1 MHPPGGK
8 GVTPDPAATI
18 PAMAPDGPVHIYVVS
33 DGTGATATALVKAGL
48 VLFRGLGQ
56 LSADAKITRFP
67 KTLTKRALER
77 VVERAAAEN
86 AFVVHTFGSGEL
98 RKEFEDLAV
107 QHDIQRADVIG
118 PLVDAFA
125 KFLKLRP
132 QSKSGLLH
140 QVDETYFRRIDAVE
154 FAVMH
159 DDSRQT
165 AGLPFADIVLIGV
178 SRTGKTPLSVYLALE
193 GWRVANVAL
202 VKDRPLPPEIDK
214 VEAKRIVG
222 LVCDPTRLA
231 EIRRSRLRNLGQ
243 EKTDYGDMESIED
256 EIKWS
261 RGLFRQRGWVV
272 IDTTERSIEESANA
286 VLDKVIGK
294 DRAVREIS

>member
-1 MHPPGGK
+1 
-8 GVTPDPAATI
+8 
-18 PAMAPDGPVHIYVVS
+18 MAPDGPVHIYIVS
-33 DGTGATATALVKAGL
+33 DGTGATAAALVKAGL

-56 LSADAKITRFP
+56 LGEDAKITRFP

-77 VVERAAAEN
+77 IVDRAVEES
-86 AFVVHTFGSGEL
+86 AFVVHTFGSAEL
-98 RKEFEDLAV
+98 RKEFEDLASGRNV
-107 QHDIQRADVIG
+107 PRADVIG
-118 PLVDAFA
+118 PLVDSFA
-125 KFLKLRP
+125 KHLKLRP

-140 QVDETYFRRIDAVE
+140 QVDEVYFRRIDAVE

-165 AGLPFADIVLIGV
+165 AGLPFADVVLVGV
-178 SRTGKTPLSVYLALE
+178 SRTGKTPLSVYLALD

-202 VKDRPLPPEIDK
+202 VKDRPLPPEIEK
-214 VEAKRIVG
+214 VDPRRIVG

-231 EIRRSRLRNLGQ
+231 DIRRSRLRNLGQ
-243 EKTDYGDMESIED
+243 EATDYGDMESIED

-261 RGLFRQRGWVV
+261 RGLFRQRGWSV

-286 VLDKVIGK
+286 VLDKVLGK

>member
-1 MHPPGGK
+1 M
-8 GVTPDPAATI
+8 TPDP
-18 PAMAPDGPVHIYVVS
+18 VHIFIVS
-33 DGTGATATALVKAGL
+33 DGTGATAAALVRAGL
-48 VLFRGLGQ
+48 VLFRGQG
-56 LSADAKITRFP
+56 AIGDDVKVTRFP
-67 KTLTKRALER
+67 NTRTKRA
-77 VVERAAAEN
+77 VESLLKRAGEEH
-86 AFVVHTFGSGEL
+86 AFVVHTFGSDEL
-98 RKEFEDLAV
+98 RKGCEAGARLL
-107 QHDIQRADVIG
+107 QIPTADVIG
-118 PLVDAFA
+118 PLVDSFA

-132 QSKSGLLH
+132 QSKSGVLH

-165 AGLPFADIVLIGV
+165 AGLPFADIVLVGV
-178 SRTGKTPLSVYLALE
+178 SRTGKTPLSVYLALD

-202 VKDRPLPPEIDK
+202 VKDRPLPPEIEK

-222 LVCDPTRLA
+222 LVCDATRLA
-231 EIRRSRLRNLGQ
+231 DIRRSRLRNLGQ
-243 EKTDYGDMESIED
+243 EATDYGDMESIED

-261 RGLFRQRGWVV
+261 RGLFRQRGWNM

>member
-1 MHPPGGK
+1 
-8 GVTPDPAATI
+8 
-18 PAMAPDGPVHIYVVS
+18 MAPNAPVHIYIVS
-33 DGTGATATALVKAGL
+33 DGTGATAAALVKAGL
-48 VLFRGLGQ
+48 VLFRGVGEIG
-56 LSADAKITRFP
+56 DEAKITRFP

-77 VVERAAAEN
+77 IVERAVEDH

-98 RKEFEDLAV
+98 RKEFETLAV
-107 QHDIQRADVIG
+107 RHHVPRADVIG
-118 PLVDAFA
+118 PLVDSFA
-125 KFLKLRP
+125 KFLKIRP
-132 QSKSGLLH
+132 ESKSGLLH

-165 AGLPFADIVLIGV
+165 AGLPFADIVLVGV

-202 VKDRPLPPEIDK
+202 VKDRPLPPELDK
-214 VEAKRIVG
+214 VEARRIVG
-222 LVCDPTRLA
+222 LTCDSTRLA
-231 EIRRSRLRNLGQ
+231 DIRRSRLRNLGQ
-243 EKTDYGDMESIED
+243 EATDYGDTDSIEE
-256 EIKWS
+256 EIRWS
-261 RGLFRQRGWVV
+261 RGLFRQRGWAT

-294 DRAVREIS
+294 DRAMKEIS

>member
-1 MHPPGGK
+1 MSPS
-8 GVTPDPAATI
+8 DPI
-18 PAMAPDGPVHIYVVS
+18 HIYIVS

-48 VLFRGLGQ
+48 VLFRGLGE
-56 LSADAKITRFP
+56 LGEDVKLTRFP
-67 KTLTKRALER
+67 KTLTSRAVER
-77 VVERAAAEN
+77 VAERAAAEH

-98 RKEFEDLAV
+98 RKDFEVAARKHGLPT
-107 QHDIQRADVIG
+107 ADVIG
-118 PLVDAFA
+118 PLVASFS
-125 KFLKLRP
+125 KFLKVRP

-140 QVDETYFRRIDAVE
+140 QVDENYFRRIDAVE

-202 VKDRPLPPEIDK
+202 VKDRPLPEEIEK
-214 VEAKRIVG
+214 VETQRIVG
-222 LVCDPTRLA
+222 LVCDAARLADIRRTRL
-231 EIRRSRLRNLGQ
+231 RHLGQ
-243 EKTDYGDMESIED
+243 EDTDYGDLESIEE
-256 EIKWS
+256 EIRWS
-261 RGLFRQRGWVV
+261 KGIFRQRGWSV

-286 VLDKVIGK
+286 VLDRVVGK
-294 DRAVREIS
+294 DRVVREIG